1 MKVTADDR
9 LFEEIP
15 GLCIG
20 IIALRAADNRGLN
33 REAELFRR
41 RCCTEANLL
50 LKMNPGMAD
59 GDIASY
65 QKAFET
71 LGEEGKSSALETV
84 IREYKKGLGIA
95 EEEETDD
102 DIEILTAPKQAS
114 MDELAGS
121 DILPRVNPVMD
132 MVRGGMLKFHVDIH
146 AYDMGRNDDVLRI
159 ERTENGAR
167 VTLGDKVS
175 ENAWLTDDEE
185 AGAVNEDSE
194 NILVLITGFGESRK
208 KVAVARNELARR
220 LKSAFDRSVEV
231 GWIEASPHE
240 FTSAI

>member
-1 MKVTADDR
+1 
-9 LFEEIP
+9 
-15 GLCIG
+15 
-20 IIALRAADNRGLN
+20 
-33 REAELFRR
+33 
-41 RCCTEANLL
+41 
-50 LKMNPGMAD
+50 
-59 GDIASY
+59 
-65 QKAFET
+65 
-71 LGEEGKSSALETV
+71 
-84 IREYKKGLGIA
+84 
-95 EEEETDD
+95 
-102 DIEILTAPKQAS
+102 

-132 MVRGGMLKFHVDIH
+132 MVRGGLLKFHVDIH

-175 ENAWLTDDEE
+175 ENAWLTDGEE